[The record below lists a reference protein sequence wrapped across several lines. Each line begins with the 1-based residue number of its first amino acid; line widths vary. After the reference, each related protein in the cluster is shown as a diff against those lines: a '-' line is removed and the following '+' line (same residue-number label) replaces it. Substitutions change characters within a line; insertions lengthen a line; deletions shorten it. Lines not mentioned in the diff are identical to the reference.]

1 MSCSAILD
9 IVQGTNYAFPPRT
22 QEEIAMLYALLAL
35 MAPLWDRTA
44 AQGEPTDTSVS
55 RLLAVIAAALFAV
68 LAILVVD
75 LHRDE
80 LHALGLVGGA
90 EQINAVFMSP

>member
-1 MSCSAILD
+1 
-9 IVQGTNYAFPPRT
+9 
-22 QEEIAMLYALLAL
+22 MLYALLAL
-35 MAPLWDRTA
+35 ISSLRDRTA
-44 AQGEPTDTSVS
+44 VQSGATDASVS
-55 RLLAVIAAALFAV
+55 RFLVVAAAALFAV
-68 LAILVVD
+68 LAILLVD